1 MITKVKSLKPQSYRL
16 LWEKSSSVQIT
27 LGNWFSVPFWES
39 QMNVRV
45 LKALTTSV
53 WKKSLE
59 LCWSPLLPKLKW
71 PRDSSQE
78 TFVISPLT
86 LCSRGRSGSS
96 CPAPGNQQLTLS
108 QSCLAPRFFLDQR
121 LVILWGIIHS
131 AHTKQLELELPEGRG
146 RSCPLLHPSIQ
157 PWVQCMLAEVTQ
169 AGTYTLSSAL
179 YHLLNLLRPY
189 YEKLWEEPGKT
200 TPSYR
205 WGNGD
210 AESLNHLFPFLCAF
224 VSAVPLGLK
233 TLPSSFRSQC
243 SCHPPKLPMP
253 MNVFWKLSTADNT
266 VTGFLSGSL
275 VGRRVEENHLEKA
288 EK

>member
-86 LCSRGRSGSS
+86 LCSRGSSGSP
-96 CPAPGNQQLTLS
+96 CPRAWQPAAYVVPVLPGSQVLSGPTPCYSVGNNSFRTHKTARTWAPGGQ
-108 QSCLAPRFFLDQR
+108 
-121 LVILWGIIHS
+121 G
-131 AHTKQLELELPEGRG
+131 
-146 RSCPLLHPSIQ
+146 
-157 PWVQCMLAEVTQ
+157 
-169 AGTYTLSSAL
+169 
-179 YHLLNLLRPY
+179 
-189 YEKLWEEPGKT
+189 
-200 TPSYR
+200 
-205 WGNGD
+205 
-210 AESLNHLFPFLCAF
+210 
-224 VSAVPLGLK
+224 
-233 TLPSSFRSQC
+233 
-243 SCHPPKLPMP
+243 
-253 MNVFWKLSTADNT
+253 
-266 VTGFLSGSL
+266 
-275 VGRRVEENHLEKA
+275 
-288 EK
+288 

>member
-1 MITKVKSLKPQSYRL
+1 ML
-16 LWEKSSSVQIT
+16 LRKHLLSALWLCVLEDA
-27 LGNWFSVPFWES
+27 LGA
-39 QMNVRV
+39 R
-45 LKALTTSV
+45 A
-53 WKKSLE
+53 
-59 LCWSPLLPKLKW
+59 
-71 PRDSSQE
+71 
-78 TFVISPLT
+78 
-86 LCSRGRSGSS
+86 
-96 CPAPGNQQLTLS
+96 PAPGNQQLTLS

-205 WGNGD
+205 RGNGD

-243 SCHPPKLPMP
+243 SCHPPSPNSSP
-253 MNVFWKLSTADNT
+253 PHSQFGVWVCSCVWKKAETQHTKGTLTFAFHKATQALADT
-266 VTGFLSGSL
+266 QLLCSWLASLGSGSL
-275 VGRRVEENHLEKA
+275 LLIGSPGLQSMCLWWIKNGEMN
-288 EK
+288 